1 MADTPPHPTHTPEGV
16 PIPAFT
22 PWTGER
28 RRGSG
33 WTPQAQALFIAA
45 LTRLGCVAAAAQVA
59 GRSVRSAYR
68 LRDRPGAESFA
79 AAWASAAARGREVAQ
94 DVAIERAIHGKL
106 EPVFRAGHF
115 LGYRVAH
122 NDRLLAAVLTA
133 GKMDLPMDRE
143 RARLEIW
150 EARLRALEANLVGGT
165 IERDA
170 AHADDLIYQQ
180 EVQRMERSRRAA
192 RIRAAA
198 RADYSDRSMPRI
210 HTLGDDR

>member
-1 MADTPPHPTHTPEGV
+1 MADTPPRPNETPEGV

-33 WTPQAQALFIAA
+33 WTPHAQWLFIAA
-45 LTRLGCVAAAAQVA
+45 LTRLGCVATAARAA

-94 DVAIERAIHGKL
+94 EVAIQRAIHGKL
-106 EPVFRAGHF
+106 EPVFRSGHF

-122 NDRLLAAVLTA
+122 NDRLLTAVLTA
-133 GKMDLPMDRE
+133 GKMGLPMDSE
-143 RARLEIW
+143 RARLERW

-180 EVQRMERSRRAA
+180 EVQRIEKARRSA

-198 RADYSDRSMPRI
+198 RADYSDRYNPKVRK
-210 HTLGDDR
+210 L

>member
-1 MADTPPHPTHTPEGV
+1 MSTTPPHPAETPEGV

-33 WTPQAQALFIAA
+33 WTAEAQLLFIAA

-79 AAWASAAARGREVAQ
+79 AAWASAAARGRSAAQ
-94 DVAIERAIHGKL
+94 QVAIERAVHGTL
-106 EPVFRAGHF
+106 VPQFRDGQF
-115 LGYRVAH
+115 KGYRVAH
-122 NDRLLAAVLTA
+122 DDRLLVAALTA
-133 GKMDLPMDRE
+133 GKLAMPMDGE
-143 RARLEIW
+143 RARLERW
-150 EARLRALEANLVGGT
+150 EARLRELEGDLIGGT
-165 IERDA
+165 IARDA
-170 AHADDLIYQQ
+170 AHVDDLVYQQ
-180 EVQRMERSRRAA
+180 EVRRIEQARRNA

-198 RADYSDRSMPRI
+198 RADHKAAHMPRVQ
-210 HTLGDDR
+210 RP